1 MELQT
6 HKIISIVNQ
15 KGGVGKTTTALNM
28 SAWLSLFTKA
38 KVLLIDMDGQANLTA
53 CVNID
58 KSKVKGNSFD
68 LLVNEELK
76 AEDIIYKDK
85 SLLFDIIVADE
96 KLNNIDLILNN
107 VMDRERQL
115 SYKLEEIK
123 EKYDFIII
131 DCSPSLNLATINSLA
146 TTDFIMI
153 PVQADYLSVR
163 GTAKLL
169 ESINKV
175 KAKINPGLDIL
186 GVFLTM
192 YDNRKLNDK
201 EIYDTIQEQF
211 KEKAFKTCIRE
222 NVRLKESPIERKSI
236 FEYDKSCNG
245 FYDYYSLMVEVWKRL
260 GGNVSEK
267 R

>member
-28 SAWLSLFTKA
+28 SAWLSLYPKA
-38 KVLLIDMDGQANLTA
+38 RVLLIDMDGQANLTA

-58 KSKVKGNSFD
+58 KSKVKGTSFE
-68 LLVNEELK
+68 LLTDDDIK

-85 SLLFDIIVADE
+85 SLLFDMIVADD
-96 KLNNIDLILNN
+96 KLNNIDLVLNN

-115 SYKLEEIK
+115 IYKLENVK
-123 EKYDFIII
+123 KMYDFIII

-146 TTDFIMI
+146 ATDFIII
-153 PVQADYLSVR
+153 PVQADYLSIR

-175 KAKINPGLDIL
+175 KVRINPKLDIL
-186 GVFLTM
+186 GVFITM
-192 YDNRKLNDK
+192 YDNRKINDK
-201 EIYDTIQEQF
+201 NIYDTIQEQF
-211 KEKAFKTCIRE
+211 KEKAFNTYIRE
-222 NVRLKESPIERKSI
+222 NVRLKESPIEKKSI
-236 FEYDKSCNG
+236 FEYDRTCNG
-245 FYDYYSLMVEVWKRL
+245 YADYYNLMIEIWKRL
-260 GGNVSEK
+260 GGKVNE
-267 R
+267 